1 MKLDKIDKVSVIG
14 AGVMGHSLAQVFA
27 QNGYSVKLI
36 DLDHDILEH
45 ALELIKSTL
54 ETLVE
59 LGELSH
65 SEIQV
70 ILDRIEPTTDLSSA
84 LKDADFVLE
93 AVAEVPE
100 IKKALFSQ
108 LNKFCLRGAVLASN
122 TSGLDIFNIVDVD
135 NPERLI
141 ITHWFAPPHIIPLV
155 EVVPGEETSSEVI
168 SLTVEILESLGKKP
182 VVMNKFVP
190 AFIVNRIQNT
200 INSTILEM
208 IDNGWASPDAID
220 KAIKYSLGI
229 RLPIVGVAQSLDFAG
244 LDLVNIILQ
253 RVGTQSAYL
262 EEKVKRGNLGAKTS
276 KGIYDYGGRS
286 EAEILKK
293 RDALYLKVLKYL
305 KKINT
310 FEPV

>member
-1 MKLDKIDKVSVIG
+1 MKLDNINKIAVIG

-27 QNGYSVKLI
+27 QNGYSVKLQ
-36 DLDHDILEH
+36 DLNQDILEH

-59 LGELSH
+59 LEQLSH
-65 SEIQV
+65 SEIQI
-70 ILDRIEPTTDLSSA
+70 ILDRIEPTTDLPSA

-93 AVAEVPE
+93 AVPEVPE
-100 IKKALFSQ
+100 IKEALFSQ
-108 LNKFCLRGAVLASN
+108 LNKFCPRGTILATN

-155 EVVPGEETSSEVI
+155 EVVPGEETSAEVI

-200 INSTILEM
+200 INSAVFEM

-229 RLPIVGVAQSLDFAG
+229 RLPIVGVAQSLDFTG
-244 LDLVNIILQ
+244 LDLINNILQ
-253 RVGTQSAYL
+253 RVGTQSTYL

-276 KGIYDYGGRS
+276 KGIYDYGDRT

-293 RDALYLKVLKYL
+293 RDALYVKLLNYL
-305 KKINT
+305 KKINA

>member
-1 MKLDKIDKVSVIG
+1 MKLDKINKVAVIG

-27 QNGYSVKLI
+27 QNGYSVKLY
-36 DLDHDILEH
+36 DLDHDILDH
-45 ALELIKSTL
+45 AFELIKSTL

-59 LGELSH
+59 LEELSH

-70 ILDRIEPTTDLSSA
+70 ILARIEPTTDLPLA
-84 LKDADFVLE
+84 LKDADFVIE
-93 AVAEVPE
+93 AVPEIPE

-108 LNKFCLRGAVLASN
+108 LNKFCSRGTILATN
-122 TSGLDIFNIVDVD
+122 TSGLDIFNIVDLD

-155 EVVPGEETSSEVI
+155 EVVPGEETSAEVI

-200 INSTILEM
+200 INNAVFEM

-244 LDLVNIILQ
+244 LDLINNILQ
-253 RVGTQSAYL
+253 RVGTQSTYL

-276 KGIYDYGGRS
+276 KGIFDYGDRT

-293 RDALYLKVLKYL
+293 RDALYLKLLNYL
-305 KKINT
+305 KKINA

>member
-1 MKLDKIDKVSVIG
+1 MKLDNINKIAVIG

-27 QNGYSVKLI
+27 QNGYSVKLQ
-36 DLDHDILEH
+36 DLNQDILEH

-59 LGELSH
+59 LEQLSH
-65 SEIQV
+65 SEIQI
-70 ILDRIEPTTDLSSA
+70 ILNRIEPTTDLPSA

-93 AVAEVPE
+93 AVPEVPE
-100 IKKALFSQ
+100 IKEALFSQ
-108 LNKFCLRGAVLASN
+108 LNKFCPKGTILATN

-155 EVVPGEETSSEVI
+155 EVVPGEETSAEVI

-200 INSTILEM
+200 INSAVFEM

-229 RLPIVGVAQSLDFAG
+229 RLPIVGVAQSLDFTG
-244 LDLVNIILQ
+244 LDLIINILQ
-253 RVGTQSAYL
+253 RVGTQSTYL

-276 KGIYDYGGRS
+276 KGIYDYGDRT

-293 RDALYLKVLKYL
+293 RDALYVKLLNYL
-305 KKINT
+305 KKINA

>member
-1 MKLDKIDKVSVIG
+1 MKLDKIDKITVVG

-155 EVVPGEETSSEVI
+155 EVVPGEETSAEVI

-200 INSTILEM
+200 INSAVFEM

-220 KAIKYSLGI
+220 RAIKYSLGI

-244 LDLVNIILQ
+244 LDLIDNILQ
-253 RVGTQSAYL
+253 RVGTQSTYL
-262 EEKVKRGNLGAKTS
+262 EEKVKGGNLGAKTS
-276 KGIYDYGGRS
+276 KGIYDYKGRT

-293 RDALYLKVLKYL
+293 RDALYLKLLNYL
-305 KKINT
+305 KKINA

>member
-1 MKLDKIDKVSVIG
+1 MKLDNINKIAVIG

-27 QNGYSVKLI
+27 QNGYSVKLQ
-36 DLDHDILEH
+36 DLNQDILEH

-59 LGELSH
+59 LEQLSH
-65 SEIQV
+65 SEIQI
-70 ILDRIEPTTDLSSA
+70 ILNRIEPTTDLPSA

-93 AVAEVPE
+93 AVPEVPE
-100 IKKALFSQ
+100 IKEALFSQ
-108 LNKFCLRGAVLASN
+108 LNKFCPRGTILATN

-155 EVVPGEETSSEVI
+155 EVVPGEETSAEVI

-200 INSTILEM
+200 INSAVFEM

-229 RLPIVGVAQSLDFAG
+229 RLPIVGVAQSLDFTG
-244 LDLVNIILQ
+244 LDLITNILQ
-253 RVGTQSAYL
+253 RVGTQSTYL

-276 KGIYDYGGRS
+276 KGIYDYRGRS

-305 KKINT
+305 KKINA